1 MRASILLV
9 TAVLLSGCFLHHASS
24 GEKLSKT
31 VQELNK
37 STRWGQIGSATGM
50 VDPSYQKAFLESHRH
65 WGSAVQVADT
75 EIVHMEVANGS
86 ESAISVVAYSW
97 YATESMTLHASLVRQ
112 RWTREGQGFALIS
125 ETVIDGDARLLNKNA
140 KNGPTTIRD
149 PLSMSGDSASGVG
162 DGEDHSQDSRMGA
175 GNW

>member
-1 MRASILLV
+1 MRASLLIILGL
-9 TAVLLSGCFLHHASS
+9 LLSGCFLHHASA
-24 GEKLSKT
+24 GEKLSKA
-31 VQELNK
+31 VQEMNK
-37 STRWGQIGSATGM
+37 STRWGQIGSASGM
-50 VDPSYQKAFLESHRH
+50 VDGSYRKQFLESHRH

-112 RWTREGQGFALIS
+112 RWTKEGQGFALIS
-125 ETVIDGDARLLNKNA
+125 ETVIDGDARLLNKEA
-140 KNGPTTIRD
+140 KNGPAMVRD

-162 DGEDHSQDSRMGA
+162 EDEDHSLDNRMGA
-175 GNW
+175 GRW

>member
-1 MRASILLV
+1 MRASLLV
-9 TAVLLSGCFLHHASS
+9 IFGILLSGCFLHHASA

-50 VDPSYQKAFLESHRH
+50 VDPSYRKQFLESHKH

-75 EIVHMEVANGS
+75 EVVHMEVAQGS

-112 RWTREGQGFALIS
+112 RWTAEGQKFALIS
-125 ETVIDGDARLLNKNA
+125 ETVIDGDARLLNKDA
-140 KNGPTTIRD
+140 KTGPALIRD

-162 DGEDHSQDSRMGA
+162 EGEDHSLDGRMGA
-175 GNW
+175 GSW

>member
-1 MRASILLV
+1 MRASLLIV
-9 TAVLLSGCFLHHASS
+9 IGVLLSGCFLHHASA

-50 VDPSYQKAFLESHRH
+50 VDPSYLKPFLESHKH
-65 WGSAVQVADT
+65 WGSAVQIADT

-112 RWTREGQGFALIS
+112 RWTAEGQGFALIS
-125 ETVIDGDARLLNKNA
+125 ETIIDGDTRLLNKESKTPA
-140 KNGPTTIRD
+140 LVRD
-149 PLSMSGDSASGVG
+149 PLSMSGDSATGVS
-162 DGEDHSQDSRMGA
+162 DGEDHTMDGRMGA
-175 GNW
+175 GSW

>member
-1 MRASILLV
+1 MRASLLLV
-9 TAVLLSGCFLHHASS
+9 IAVLSSGCFLHHASS

-37 STRWGQIGSATGM
+37 STRWGQIGAATGM
-50 VDPSYQKAFLESHRH
+50 VDPSYQKQFLESHVH

-75 EIVHMEVANGS
+75 EVVHMEVANGN

-112 RWTREGQGFALIS
+112 RWTREGQEFALIS
-125 ETVIDGDARLLNKNA
+125 EVVIDGDARLLNKNA
-140 KNGPTTIRD
+140 KTGPSTVRD
-149 PLSMSGDSASGVG
+149 PLSMSGDSASGVAE
-162 DGEDHSQDSRMGA
+162 GEDHGLDGRMGA
-175 GNW
+175 GAW

>member
-1 MRASILLV
+1 MRASLLI
-9 TAVLLSGCFLHHASS
+9 TLGILLSGCFLHHASA

-50 VDPSYQKAFLESHRH
+50 VDPSYQKQFLESHKH

-75 EIVHMEVANGS
+75 EVVHMEVAQGS

-112 RWTREGQGFALIS
+112 RWTAEGQSFALIS
-125 ETVIDGDARLLNKNA
+125 ETVIDGDARLLNKDA
-140 KNGPTTIRD
+140 KNGPAVIRD
-149 PLSMSGDSASGVG
+149 PLSMSGDSASGVSE
-162 DGEDHSQDSRMGA
+162 GEDHSLDGRMGA
-175 GNW
+175 GAW